1 MKSSLNWSR
10 LATLLLAMI
19 AFSGIAQA
27 QTKSAVIG
35 SVASTSD
42 PAVRVDVTEL
52 KRIEGGFLSV
62 RLALVNGSNNN
73 VGSFNIN
80 EAYLIDNVNKKKYQ
94 PVTDSNR
101 NTLSS
106 GAIYNTRPGQIQGAW
121 VRFVA
126 PPDSVQKI
134 AIVLPGFPPSDS
146 MPISQ

>member
-1 MKSSLNWSR
+1 MMFSVNLPR
-10 LATLLLAMI
+10 LTAVLFALI
-19 AFSGIAQA
+19 AFSEMAQA

-42 PAVRVDVTEL
+42 SAVRVDVTEL

-62 RLALVNGSNNN
+62 RLMLVNGSNGNWA
-73 VGSFNIN
+73 SQSISD
-80 EAYLIDNVNKKKYQ
+80 AYLIDNVNKKKYQ
-94 PVTDSNR
+94 PVTDSNH
-101 NTLSS
+101 NCLCS
-106 GAIYNTRPGQIQGAW
+106 GVIYNTRAGQTQGMWA
-121 VRFVA
+121 RFVA